1 MQDCAGISSLPV
13 IYITPDHLSEDPG
26 VDGLLDFLGR
36 IAEPDPQIQFFKKNL
51 DKRFRIRLKK
61 G

>member
-13 IYITPDHLSEDPG
+13 IPITPGHLPEDPG

-36 IAEPDPQIQFFKKNL
+36 LAEPDPQIQFL
-51 DKRFRIRLKK
+51 KRKP
-61 G
+61 